1 MKIVSFS
8 ESVAK
13 GNVVLRDKFFDV
25 LNQRNIDMII
35 DVETFYEIDAVERI
49 RVANQ
54 LMNIHI
60 FLPKQDLVNGK

>member
-1 MKIVSFS
+1 
-8 ESVAK
+8 
-13 GNVVLRDKFFDV
+13 

-49 RVANQ
+49 RVSNQ

>member
-1 MKIVSFS
+1 
-8 ESVAK
+8 VAK

-49 RVANQ
+49 RVSNQ

>member
-1 MKIVSFS
+1 
-8 ESVAK
+8 VAK
-13 GNVVLRDKFFDV
+13 GNVVLSDKFFNV

-49 RVANQ
+49 RVSNQ

>member
-1 MKIVSFS
+1 
-8 ESVAK
+8 VAK
-13 GNVVLRDKFFDV
+13 GNVVLSDKFFNV

>member
-1 MKIVSFS
+1 
-8 ESVAK
+8 VAK
-13 GNVVLRDKFFDV
+13 GNVVLSDKFFNV

-49 RVANQ
+49 RVSNQ

-60 FLPKQDLVNGK
+60 FLPKQDLVNDK

>member
-1 MKIVSFS
+1 
-8 ESVAK
+8 VAK
-13 GNVVLRDKFFDV
+13 GNVVLSDKFFNV

-49 RVANQ
+49 RVSNQ
-54 LMNIHI
+54 LINIHI